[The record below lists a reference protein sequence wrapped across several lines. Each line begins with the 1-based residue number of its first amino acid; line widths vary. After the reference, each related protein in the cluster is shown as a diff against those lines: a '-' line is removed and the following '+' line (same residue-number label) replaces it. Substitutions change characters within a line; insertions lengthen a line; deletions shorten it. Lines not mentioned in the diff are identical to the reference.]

1 MPWLKEHDPRVGF
14 ASHTFTFES
23 DYCRTNCNTP
33 NRPTRIKALHDVPER
48 ARPRYLPARPV
59 GLENVNITAVS
70 LRACSAYIRRG
81 YKVFSVTVE
90 DIDRQLSL
98 PEQPDL
104 KKLLPP
110 ELLDFED
117 VFSPKEADKLP
128 PHRPYDYDIKLI
140 EGKMPPFGPLYA
152 ISRNE
157 LLALKSWLEENL
169 RKGFIR
175 PSSSA
180 AASPVLFVKKPD
192 GGLRF
197 CVDYRG
203 LNNISVKDRYPLP
216 LTKESLNNLKGMKY
230 FTKIDIISAFNNI
243 RIKEGQE
250 YLTTFRMRFGLYE
263 SLVMPFGLTRAPA
276 IF

>member
-1 MPWLKEHDPRVGF
+1 
-14 ASHTFTFES
+14 
-23 DYCRTNCNTP
+23 
-33 NRPTRIKALHDVPER
+33 VPER

-59 GLENVNITAVS
+59 GLENINITAVS
-70 LRACSAYIRRG
+70 LRACSAYIHRG
-81 YKVFSVTVE
+81 YKVFSVTIE

-169 RKGFIR
+169 KKGFIR

-192 GGLRF
+192 SSLRF
-197 CVDYRG
+197 YSDYYS
-203 LNNISVKDRYPLP
+203 LNNISVKDRYLLP
-216 LTKESLNNLKGMKY
+216 LTKESLNNLKGIKY
-230 FTKIDIISAFNNI
+230 FTKIDIISTFNNI

-250 YLTTFRMRFGLYE
+250 YLTAF
-263 SLVMPFGLTRAPA
+263 
-276 IF
+276 